1 MWYKDT
7 STQPKLQNTDWNVRK
22 QYVINNSDPKGTFSF
37 RVPLKHIFGFCEDYD
52 KVVYGLKHT
61 LTLTRNDDEDAIFRE
76 NGADAGK
83 ITLNKISWF
92 MPHVMPTDKEKM
104 EIIKLWREKK
114 NYRLDIE

>member
-1 MWYKDT
+1 MVQGYNN
-7 STQPKLQNTDWNVRK
+7 QANAQNVSRNIRK
-22 QYVINNSDPKGTFSF
+22 QYVINNSDPKGIIGF
-37 RVPLKHIFGFCEDYD
+37 RVPLKHIYGFCEDYD

-61 LTLTRNDDEDAIFRE
+61 ITLTRNDDEDAIFRD

-92 MPHVMPTDKEKM
+92 MPHVMPADKEKM
-104 EIIKLWREKK
+104 ELYEIIERKE